1 MVENSHDEQLMEK
14 VCNKVV
20 SRFEQI
26 LDKKFA
32 EMEKRLSEM
41 TMAIETNKQMFMETK
56 KSVITLELQQDDT
69 EQMRKYNLRI
79 NGLTQREGE
88 DILDTVLKFVRDNLN
103 VKCVASDIDEVY
115 KLNNLNRPNETVMV
129 KFVSN
134 IKKYE
139 VLKAKK
145 MLKELQIGNIS
156 LFDDLTNKR
165 YQLFRLAQRKYGK
178 KSVWTM
184 DGKIYRQTEKS

>member
-1 MVENSHDEQLMEK
+1 MTTRQKKTSMGEESHDEQLMEK

-41 TMAIETNKQMFMETK
+41 TIAIETNKKMDYGNE
-56 KSVITLELQQDDT
+56 KSVITLELQQDDI
-69 EQMRKYNLRI
+69 EQMRRKNNLRI
-79 NGLTQREGE
+79 NGLTQRECE

-103 VKCVASDIDEVY
+103 VKCLANYIDEVY
-115 KLNNLNRPNETVMV
+115 KLNNFNRPNETVMV

-134 IKKYE
+134 IKKY
-139 VLKAKK
+139 
-145 MLKELQIGNIS
+145 
-156 LFDDLTNKR
+156 
-165 YQLFRLAQRKYGK
+165 
-178 KSVWTM
+178 
-184 DGKIYRQTEKS
+184 